1 MKIYL
6 LKATWCLLLFAS
18 LAVAQDY
25 EPTVRALRP
34 ADVKP
39 QEAALLDSLER
50 EARTALDAIKHAR
63 TRDEA
68 NRTRPELRRKLEE
81 SLGWRR
87 LPWPPDLQVE
97 TMKTLAQPGYRIE
110 KLVWQTLP
118 GVRVPVHLYLPEKV
132 DVPAPAI
139 LFYVGHWWPD
149 SKTHP
154 DFQAFCINMARLGF
168 VVLSWDPFGQGERGV
183 SSRDHRRVE
192 SLLVGVSQQ
201 GIAEYET
208 QCALRYLL
216 SRADVDPKR
225 IGITGASGG
234 GYNTWITAAL
244 DDRITV
250 AVPVVGTS
258 EFYEQ
263 IQVTRALDWYRAS
276 EHCHF
281 VPGLIRYANNHE
293 LLAMTSPKPV
303 MIIAASQDQS
313 FPIAGVRRVF
323 EYGSHLYRASSA
335 PDKIGF
341 FEDTTAGH
349 GYQQKKRE
357 AAYGWFRKWLMGE
370 GDGGPYR
377 EPSTQVLPFDSLEL
391 RCFPA
396 GQNEPAGP
404 GIVAAVQKIA
414 DQAKRSRNIS
424 PLTVRRPDVTMSP
437 DLPVQRLLIPTAGDL
452 QIPAF
457 FIRGNGRGVLVA
469 VDDRGK
475 EFTLKEQGVINAL
488 GDGWSICGV
497 DPRGIGEMATTQ
509 TGWLSAVSLLL
520 GSSFVDRQAQDL
532 LATASLFEGK
542 IVLLARGPN
551 AVLAAARALPH
562 FPRLESYALYEG
574 FQSYR
579 DFLNRPK
586 SLETSYQLRKDNSD
600 RFAYD
605 REIPF
610 FYVPWKGLL
619 GPDIPDLL
627 KATKTRGTLE
637 GVINGDWDARTQ

>member
-1 MKIYL
+1 MKIDL
-6 LKATWCLLLFAS
+6 ARATLSFLLLAS
-18 LAVAQDY
+18 LGVAQDH
-25 EPTVRALRP
+25 EPAVRALRP
-34 ADVKP
+34 QDVKP
-39 QEAALLDSLER
+39 QETALLDSLER
-50 EARTALDAIKHAR
+50 EASAALGAIRHAR

-68 NRTRPELRRKLEE
+68 NRARPALRRQLED

-87 LPWPPDLQVE
+87 LPWSPDLKVE
-97 TMKTLAQPGYRIE
+97 NVGTVKQPGYRIE

-118 GVRVPVHLYLPEKV
+118 GVRVPVLLYLPEKA
-132 DVPAPAI
+132 DGPAPAI

-168 VVLSWDPFGQGERGV
+168 VVLTWDPFGQGERGV

-192 SLLVGVSQQ
+192 SLLVGVAQQ

-216 SRADVDPKR
+216 SRSEVDPKR

-244 DDRITV
+244 DDRIAV

-263 IQVTRALDWYRAS
+263 IQVTRALDWYHAS

-293 LLAMTSPKPV
+293 LLAMASTRPV

-323 EYGSHLYRASSA
+323 EYGRELYGASGA
-335 PDKIGF
+335 QEKVGF

-349 GYQQKKRE
+349 GYQQNRRE
-357 AAYGWFRKWLMGE
+357 AAYGWFSKWLMGQ
-370 GDGGPYR
+370 GDGGPYA
-377 EPSTQVLPFDSLEL
+377 EPPTQALPFDAPEL

-396 GQNEPAGP
+396 GHNEPAGP

-414 DQAKRSRNIS
+414 GGVGSGRVIP
-424 PLTVRRPDVTMSP
+424 PLRVRRPGVTLSP
-437 DLPVQRLLIPTAGDL
+437 HTSVQRLLIPTTGDL

-457 FIRGNGRGVLVA
+457 FIR
-469 VDDRGK
+469 
-475 EFTLKEQGVINAL
+475 
-488 GDGWSICGV
+488 
-497 DPRGIGEMATTQ
+497 
-509 TGWLSAVSLLL
+509 
-520 GSSFVDRQAQDL
+520 
-532 LATASLFEGK
+532 
-542 IVLLARGPN
+542 
-551 AVLAAARALPH
+551 
-562 FPRLESYALYEG
+562 
-574 FQSYR
+574 
-579 DFLNRPK
+579 
-586 SLETSYQLRKDNSD
+586 
-600 RFAYD
+600 
-605 REIPF
+605 
-610 FYVPWKGLL
+610 
-619 GPDIPDLL
+619 
-627 KATKTRGTLE
+627 
-637 GVINGDWDARTQ
+637 